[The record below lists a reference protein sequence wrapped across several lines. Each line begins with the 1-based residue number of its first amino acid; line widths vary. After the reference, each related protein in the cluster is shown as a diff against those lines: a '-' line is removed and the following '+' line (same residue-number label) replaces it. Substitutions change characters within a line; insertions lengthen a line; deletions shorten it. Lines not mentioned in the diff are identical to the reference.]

1 MDAALQNVQQK
12 GVSWHCALCPG
23 KNQTGRSVRLHH
35 TDLSGKVKHMATQS
49 SSQDRRPARERL
61 LAAADE
67 LFYEEGFNLVGIDR
81 VIERAG
87 VAKASLYDCFG
98 SKEELIRSYLQQ
110 RHEARQ
116 LRMRERLARYATPRE
131 KILAVFDSM
140 AEVAAKPDFRG
151 CAFARASAE
160 ARPGS
165 SVKAMCDE
173 SRAWNLA
180 LFADLAKQAGA
191 ADPDRVAQQ
200 LRVLYD
206 GAMVS
211 AHVDTSSAAVAAAR
225 AMAETVLDQAIHG
238 EKTRDSRVNRRQST

>member
-1 MDAALQNVQQK
+1 M
-12 GVSWHCALCPG
+12 
-23 KNQTGRSVRLHH
+23 VR
-35 TDLSGKVKHMATQS
+35 KS
-49 SSQDRRPARERL
+49 SPEERRPARERL

-67 LFYEEGFNLVGIDR
+67 LFYEEGVNLVGIDR

-98 SKEELIRSYLQQ
+98 SKEELIRSYLEQ

-116 LRMRERLARYATPRE
+116 VRLLARLARCATPKE

-140 AEVAAKPDFRG
+140 AEAAAKADFRG

-160 ARPGS
+160 ARPGT
-165 SVKAMCDE
+165 SVKAMCDQ

-180 LFADLAKQAGA
+180 LFADLAKLAGA

-200 LRVLYD
+200 LRLLYD
-206 GAMVS
+206 GASVS
-211 AHVDTSSAAVAAAR
+211 AHVDTNSTAVAAAR
-225 AMAETVLDQAIHG
+225 AMAEMVLDQAIRG
-238 EKTRDSRVNRRQST
+238 DATFSSTSPQR

>member
-1 MDAALQNVQQK
+1 MQFPTA
-12 GVSWHCALCPG
+12 
-23 KNQTGRSVRLHH
+23 
-35 TDLSGKVKHMATQS
+35 
-49 SSQDRRPARERL
+49 DRRPARERL

-98 SKEELIRSYLQQ
+98 SKEELIRSYLQE

-116 LRMRERLARYATPRE
+116 RRMGERLARYATPKE
-131 KILAVFDSM
+131 KILAVFDAM
-140 AEVAAKPDFRG
+140 AETAQRPDFRG
-151 CAFARASAE
+151 CAFTRAGLE

-165 SVKAMCDE
+165 SVKAMCDK
-173 SRAWNLA
+173 SRAWTLA

-200 LRVLYD
+200 LRILYD

-211 AHVDTSSAAVAAAR
+211 AHIDTSRTAVAAAR
-225 AMAETVLDQAIHG
+225 ALAETTLDQAIQG
-238 EKTRDSRVNRRQST
+238 RRSPDSRVKRRPSH

>member
-1 MDAALQNVQQK
+1 MN
-12 GVSWHCALCPG
+12 
-23 KNQTGRSVRLHH
+23 H
-35 TDLSGKVKHMATQS
+35 TDLSVKVNRMVVKS
-49 SSQDRRPARERL
+49 SSRDRRPARERL

-67 LFYEEGFNLVGIDR
+67 LFYEEGVNLVGIDR

-98 SKEELIRSYLQQ
+98 SKEELIRSYLQR

-116 LRMRERLARYATPRE
+116 ARVRELLARYATPRE

-140 AEVAAKPDFRG
+140 AEAAAKPDFRG

-165 SVKAMCDE
+165 SVKAMCDA

-180 LFADLAKQAGA
+180 LFADLARQAGA
-191 ADPDRVAQQ
+191 ANPDRVAQQ
-200 LRVLYD
+200 LRLLYD
-206 GAMVS
+206 GASVS
-211 AHVDTSSAAVAAAR
+211 AHVDTSNTAAAAAR
-225 AMAETVLDQAIHG
+225 AMAEMLLDQAI
-238 EKTRDSRVNRRQST
+238 R

>member
-1 MDAALQNVQQK
+1 MDK
-12 GVSWHCALCPG
+12 KP
-23 KNQTGRSVRLHH
+23 
-35 TDLSGKVKHMATQS
+35 
-49 SSQDRRPARERL
+49 SSQDRRPGRERL
-61 LAAADE
+61 LGAAAE

-98 SKEELIRSYLQQ
+98 SKEELIRASLQE

-116 LRMRERLARYATPRE
+116 LRIRERLARYVTPKE
-131 KILAVFDSM
+131 KILTVFDSM
-140 AEVAAKPDFRG
+140 AEAAAKPDFRG

-180 LFADLAKQAGA
+180 LFADLVKQAGA

-200 LRVLYD
+200 LRLLYD
-206 GAMVS
+206 GASLS
-211 AHVDTSSAAVAAAR
+211 AHVDRSSTAAAAAR
-225 AMAETVLDQAIHG
+225 AMAEMV
-238 EKTRDSRVNRRQST
+238 

>member
-1 MDAALQNVQQK
+1 MK
-12 GVSWHCALCPG
+12 KP
-23 KNQTGRSVRLHH
+23 
-35 TDLSGKVKHMATQS
+35 

-67 LFYEEGFNLVGIDR
+67 LFYEEGVNLVGIDR

-110 RHEARQ
+110 RHEERQARV
-116 LRMRERLARYATPRE
+116 LERVSRYTSPRQ

-140 AEVAAKPDFRG
+140 AEVAAKPGFRG

-165 SVKAMCDE
+165 SVKAMCDA
-173 SRAWNLA
+173 SRAWNLE
-180 LFADLAKQAGA
+180 LFADLARQAGA

-200 LRVLYD
+200 LRLLYD
-206 GAMVS
+206 GASLS
-211 AHVDTSSAAVAAAR
+211 AHVDRNGTAAAAAR
-225 AMAETVLDQAIHG
+225 SVAEMMLDNLIPAKQGSPA
-238 EKTRDSRVNRRQST
+238 

>member
-1 MDAALQNVQQK
+1 LN
-12 GVSWHCALCPG
+12 
-23 KNQTGRSVRLHH
+23 H
-35 TDLSGKVKHMATQS
+35 TDLSVKVKHVVMKS

-98 SKEELIRSYLQQ
+98 SKEELIRSYLQE

-116 LRMRERLARYATPRE
+116 LRMRERLARYATPKE
-131 KILAVFDSM
+131 KILAVFDVM
-140 AEVAAKPDFRG
+140 AEAAAKPDFRG
-151 CAFARASAE
+151 CAFTRASVE

-211 AHVDTSSAAVAAAR
+211 AHVDTSSTAVAAAR
-225 AMAETVLDQAIHG
+225 ATAEMTLDQAIRGH
-238 EKTRDSRVNRRQST
+238 RHRNSRSKPRRSR

>member
-1 MDAALQNVQQK
+1 MFSL
-12 GVSWHCALCPG
+12 SG
-23 KNQTGRSVRLHH
+23 KEADRSVCSLNH
-35 TDLSGKVKHMATQS
+35 TDLSAKVKYMAMKS

-98 SKEELIRSYLQQ
+98 SKEELIRSYLQG

-116 LRMRERLARYATPRE
+116 LRVRERLLRYATARE
-131 KILAVFDSM
+131 KILAVFESM
-140 AEVAAKPDFRG
+140 AEAAAKPDFRG

-225 AMAETVLDQAIHG
+225 AMAEMVLDQALDGH
-238 EKTRDSRVNRRQST
+238 KHRDSGSKPRRSR

>member
-1 MDAALQNVQQK
+1 MTTK
-12 GVSWHCALCPG
+12 
-23 KNQTGRSVRLHH
+23 T
-35 TDLSGKVKHMATQS
+35 S
-49 SSQDRRPARERL
+49 SHDRRPARERL

-140 AEVAAKPDFRG
+140 AETTAKPDFRG
-151 CAFARASAE
+151 CAFTRAGAE

-191 ADPDRVAQQ
+191 SDPDRVAQE

-211 AHVDTSSAAVAAAR
+211 AHVDTSESAVAAAR
-225 AMAETVLDQAIHG
+225 SVAELVLDRAI
-238 EKTRDSRVNRRQST
+238 RDRGPRDARSKPRRSR

>member
-1 MDAALQNVQQK
+1 V
-12 GVSWHCALCPG
+12 
-23 KNQTGRSVRLHH
+23 
-35 TDLSGKVKHMATQS
+35 
-49 SSQDRRPARERL
+49 
-61 LAAADE
+61 
-67 LFYEEGFNLVGIDR
+67 NLVGIDR

-116 LRMRERLARYATPRE
+116 VRLSKRLALCATPRE

-140 AEVAAKPDFRG
+140 AEAAAKPDFRG
-151 CAFARASAE
+151 CPFVRASAE

-165 SVKAMCDE
+165 SVKAMCDA

-200 LRVLYD
+200 LRLMYD
-206 GAMVS
+206 GAAVS
-211 AHVDTSSAAVAAAR
+211 AHVDKTSTVWAAAR
-225 AMAETVLDQAIHG
+225 AMAEMLLDQAI
-238 EKTRDSRVNRRQST
+238 R

>member
-1 MDAALQNVQQK
+1 
-12 GVSWHCALCPG
+12 
-23 KNQTGRSVRLHH
+23 
-35 TDLSGKVKHMATQS
+35 MATKS
-49 SSQDRRPARERL
+49 LSQDRRPARERL

-98 SKEELIRSYLQQ
+98 SKEELIRSYLQR

-116 LRMRERLARYATPRE
+116 LRMQERLARYTSPKE
-131 KILAVFDSM
+131 KILAVFDAM
-140 AEVAAKPDFRG
+140 AETAAQPNFRG

-160 ARPGS
+160 VRPGS
-165 SVKAMCDE
+165 TVRAVCDE

-180 LFADLAKQAGA
+180 LFADLAEQAGA
-191 ADPDRVAQQ
+191 AEPDRVAQQ

-211 AHVDTSSAAVAAAR
+211 ANVDTTSNAVAEAR
-225 AMAETVLDQAIHG
+225 AMAEMMLDQAVLGRRHPDTG
-238 EKTRDSRVNRRQST
+238 GKRRRSR

>member
-1 MDAALQNVQQK
+1 M
-12 GVSWHCALCPG
+12 SWAVFSMSG
-23 KNQTGRSVRLHH
+23 EEADRSVCSLHH
-35 TDLSGKVKHMATQS
+35 TDLSVKVKPMIAKS
-49 SSQDRRPARERL
+49 SSPDRRPARERL

-67 LFYEEGFNLVGIDR
+67 LFYEEGVNLVGIDR

-116 LRMRERLARYATPRE
+116 VRLRERLARYATPKE

-140 AEVAAKPDFRG
+140 TEAATKPDFRG

-200 LRVLYD
+200 LRLLYD
-206 GAMVS
+206 GASVS
-211 AHVDTSSAAVAAAR
+211 AHVDTSSSAAAAAR
-225 AMAETVLDQAIHG
+225 AMAEMVLDQAMVLDHQNHSKNG
-238 EKTRDSRVNRRQST
+238 NVAR

>member
-1 MDAALQNVQQK
+1 
-12 GVSWHCALCPG
+12 
-23 KNQTGRSVRLHH
+23 
-35 TDLSGKVKHMATQS
+35 MAIKS
-49 SSQDRRPARERL
+49 SSPDRRPARERL
-61 LAAADE
+61 LAAADL
-67 LFYEEGFNLVGIDR
+67 LFYEEGVNLVGIDR

-116 LRMRERLARYATPRE
+116 ARVLERLARCATAKE

-140 AEVAAKPDFRG
+140 AEAAAQPDFRG

-180 LFADLAKQAGA
+180 LFADLAKEAGA

-200 LRVLYD
+200 LRLLYD
-206 GAMVS
+206 GASLS
-211 AHVDTSSAAVAAAR
+211 AHVDANSRTAPAAAR
-225 AMAETVLDQAIHG
+225 AMAEMVLDQAKLAKSV
-238 EKTRDSRVNRRQST
+238 KTIPARSSAKKTPRSPRLS

>member
-1 MDAALQNVQQK
+1 
-12 GVSWHCALCPG
+12 
-23 KNQTGRSVRLHH
+23 LHH
-35 TDLSGKVKHMATQS
+35 TDLSVKVKPVTRKS
-49 SSQDRRPARERL
+49 SSQARRPARERL

-67 LFYEEGFNLVGIDR
+67 LFYEEGVNLVGIDR

-116 LRMRERLARYATPRE
+116 VRVRERLARCATPKE

-140 AEVAAKPDFRG
+140 AEAAARADFRG

-173 SRAWNLA
+173 SRAWLVG
-180 LFADLAKQAGA
+180 LFADLARQAGA
-191 ADPDRVAQQ
+191 SAPERVAQQ
-200 LRVLYD
+200 LRLLYD
-206 GAMVS
+206 GALVS
-211 AHVDTSSAAVAAAR
+211 AHVDANNSAVANAR
-225 AMAETVLDQAIHG
+225 AMAELVLSASM
-238 EKTRDSRVNRRQST
+238 EE

>member
-1 MDAALQNVQQK
+1 
-12 GVSWHCALCPG
+12 
-23 KNQTGRSVRLHH
+23 
-35 TDLSGKVKHMATQS
+35 MAIKS
-49 SSQDRRPARERL
+49 LSQDRRPARERL
-61 LAAADE
+61 LAAAAE

-98 SKEELIRSYLQQ
+98 SKEELIRSYLQE

-116 LRMRERLARYATPRE
+116 LRVRERLARYATPRE

-140 AEVAAKPDFRG
+140 AEAAARPDFRG

-165 SVKAMCDE
+165 SVKTMCDE

-200 LRVLYD
+200 LRLLYD

-211 AHVDTSSAAVAAAR
+211 AHVDTSRTAVAAAR
-225 AMAETVLDQAIHG
+225 AMAETVLDQAIPGPRHH
-238 EKTRDSRVNRRQST
+238 DSRSKPRRSR

>member
-1 MDAALQNVQQK
+1 MTTK
-12 GVSWHCALCPG
+12 SVS
-23 KNQTGRSVRLHH
+23 K
-35 TDLSGKVKHMATQS
+35 
-49 SSQDRRPARERL
+49 DRRPARERL

-67 LFYEEGFNLVGIDR
+67 LFYEEGVNLVGIDR

-98 SKEELIRSYLQQ
+98 SKEELIRSYLQR

-116 LRMRERLARYATPRE
+116 LRLRERLALCATARE
-131 KILAVFDSM
+131 KILSIFDSV
-140 AEVAAKPDFRG
+140 AEAAAKSDFRG

-180 LFADLAKQAGA
+180 LFAELAKEAGA
-191 ADPDRVAQQ
+191 SDPERVAQQ
-200 LRVLYD
+200 LRLLYD
-206 GAMVS
+206 GASIS
-211 AHVDTSSAAVAAAR
+211 AHVDTNGTAPAAAR
-225 AMAETVLDQAIHG
+225 AMAQMLLDQAIPAG
-238 EKTRDSRVNRRQST
+238 

>member
-1 MDAALQNVQQK
+1 LN
-12 GVSWHCALCPG
+12 
-23 KNQTGRSVRLHH
+23 H
-35 TDLSGKVKHMATQS
+35 TDLSVKVNRMVVKS
-49 SSQDRRPARERL
+49 SSRDRRPARERL

-67 LFYEEGFNLVGIDR
+67 LFYEEGVNLVGIDR

-98 SKEELIRSYLQQ
+98 SKEELIRSYLQR

-116 LRMRERLARYATPRE
+116 ARVRELLARYATPRE

-140 AEVAAKPDFRG
+140 AEAAAKPDFRG

-165 SVKAMCDE
+165 SVKAMCDA

-180 LFADLAKQAGA
+180 LFADLARQAGA
-191 ADPDRVAQQ
+191 ANPDRVAQQ
-200 LRVLYD
+200 LRLLYD
-206 GAMVS
+206 GASVS
-211 AHVDTSSAAVAAAR
+211 AHVDTSNTAAAAAR
-225 AMAETVLDQAIHG
+225 AMAEMLLDQAI
-238 EKTRDSRVNRRQST
+238 R

>member
-1 MDAALQNVQQK
+1 MVMK
-12 GVSWHCALCPG
+12 
-23 KNQTGRSVRLHH
+23 
-35 TDLSGKVKHMATQS
+35 S

-67 LFYEEGFNLVGIDR
+67 LFYEVGVNLVGIDR

-116 LRMRERLARYATPRE
+116 IRVRERLARCATPRE
-131 KILAVFDSM
+131 KVLAVFDSM
-140 AEVAAKPDFRG
+140 AEAAAAPGFRG

-200 LRVLYD
+200 LRLLYD
-206 GAMVS
+206 GASVS
-211 AHVDTSSAAVAAAR
+211 AHVDTSSTAAAAAR
-225 AMAETVLDQAIHG
+225 AMAEMLLDQAIHG
-238 EKTRDSRVNRRQST
+238 HKYRGSKSKSL

>member
-1 MDAALQNVQQK
+1 MVMK
-12 GVSWHCALCPG
+12 
-23 KNQTGRSVRLHH
+23 
-35 TDLSGKVKHMATQS
+35 S

-67 LFYEEGFNLVGIDR
+67 LFYEEGVNLVGIDR

-116 LRMRERLARYATPRE
+116 IRLRERLSRCATPRE

-140 AEVAAKPDFRG
+140 AEAAAAPGFRG

-160 ARPGS
+160 ARPDS
-165 SVKAMCDE
+165 SVKATCDE

-191 ADPDRVAQQ
+191 PDPDRVAQQ
-200 LRVLYD
+200 LRLLYD
-206 GAMVS
+206 GASVS
-211 AHVDTSSAAVAAAR
+211 AHVDRSSTAAAAAR
-225 AMAETVLDQAIHG
+225 AMAEMVLDQAIRGHRY
-238 EKTRDSRVNRRQST
+238 RDSRSKPRRSR

>member
-1 MDAALQNVQQK
+1 MSRKSL
-12 GVSWHCALCPG
+12 
-23 KNQTGRSVRLHH
+23 
-35 TDLSGKVKHMATQS
+35 
-49 SSQDRRPARERL
+49 SQDRRPARERL

-116 LRMRERLARYATPRE
+116 LRMGERLARHATARE

-140 AEVAAKPDFRG
+140 AEAAAQPDFRG

-165 SVKAMCDE
+165 SVKVMCDE
-173 SRAWNLA
+173 SRAWNLS

-191 ADPDRVAQQ
+191 ADPDRVALQ
-200 LRVLYD
+200 LRLLYD

-211 AHVDTSSAAVAAAR
+211 AHVDTSNIAVAAAR
-225 AMAETVLDQAIHG
+225 AMAETVLDQAI
-238 EKTRDSRVNRRQST
+238 R

>member
-1 MDAALQNVQQK
+1 MAMGFILFAQPD
-12 GVSWHCALCPG
+12 
-23 KNQTGRSVRLHH
+23 RSVCSLHH
-35 TDLSGKVKHMATQS
+35 TDLSVKVKPMNKPS
-49 SSQDRRPARERL
+49 PQDRRPARERL

-67 LFYEEGFNLVGIDR
+67 LFYEEGVNLVGIDR

-116 LRMRERLARYATPRE
+116 VRLRERLSRCANGKE

-180 LFADLAKQAGA
+180 LFADLARQAGA

-200 LRVLYD
+200 LRLLYD
-206 GAMVS
+206 GASLS
-211 AHVDTSSAAVAAAR
+211 AHVDTNSTAVAGAR
-225 AMAETVLDQAIHG
+225 AMAQLLLDQAI
-238 EKTRDSRVNRRQST
+238 E

>member
-1 MDAALQNVQQK
+1 MITKSPA
-12 GVSWHCALCPG
+12 
-23 KNQTGRSVRLHH
+23 
-35 TDLSGKVKHMATQS
+35 
-49 SSQDRRPARERL
+49 QDRRPARERL

-67 LFYEEGFNLVGIDR
+67 LFYEEGVNLVGIDR

-98 SKEELIRSYLQQ
+98 SKEELIRSYLQL

-116 LRMRERLARYATPRE
+116 ARLRDRLARCATPRE
-131 KILAVFDSM
+131 KILGIFDAM
-140 AEVAAKPDFRG
+140 AEAAAKPDFRG

-180 LFADLAKQAGA
+180 LLTGLAQEAGA
-191 ADPDRVAQQ
+191 ADPDRLGQQ
-200 LRVLYD
+200 LQLLYD
-206 GAMVS
+206 GASVS
-211 AHVDTSSAAVAAAR
+211 AHVDGSRTAATAAR
-225 AMAETVLDQAIHG
+225 TLASMLLDATI
-238 EKTRDSRVNRRQST
+238 

>member
-1 MDAALQNVQQK
+1 
-12 GVSWHCALCPG
+12 
-23 KNQTGRSVRLHH
+23 
-35 TDLSGKVKHMATQS
+35 MAMKS
-49 SSQDRRPARERL
+49 ASQDRRPARERL

-67 LFYEEGFNLVGIDR
+67 LFYEEGFNVVGIDR

-191 ADPDRVAQQ
+191 ANPDRVAQQ

-238 EKTRDSRVNRRQST
+238 EKNRDSTVKRRQSG

>member
-1 MDAALQNVQQK
+1 MK
-12 GVSWHCALCPG
+12 
-23 KNQTGRSVRLHH
+23 K
-35 TDLSGKVKHMATQS
+35 S

-67 LFYEEGFNLVGIDR
+67 LFYEEGVNLVGIDR

-110 RHEARQ
+110 RHEERQARV
-116 LRMRERLARYATPRE
+116 LERVSRYATPRE

-140 AEVAAKPDFRG
+140 AEAAAKPGFRG

-165 SVKAMCDE
+165 SVKTMCDA
-173 SRAWNLA
+173 SRAWNLQ
-180 LFADLAKQAGA
+180 LFADLAKQAGV

-200 LRVLYD
+200 LRLLYD
-206 GAMVS
+206 GASLS
-211 AHVDTSSAAVAAAR
+211 AHVDKNGTAPATAR
-225 AMAETVLDQAIHG
+225 AMAEMVLDQTI
-238 EKTRDSRVNRRQST
+238 R

>member
-1 MDAALQNVQQK
+1 MNMK
-12 GVSWHCALCPG
+12 S
-23 KNQTGRSVRLHH
+23 T
-35 TDLSGKVKHMATQS
+35 
-49 SSQDRRPARERL
+49 SQDRRPARERL

-67 LFYEEGFNLVGIDR
+67 LFYEEGVNLVGIDR

-116 LRMRERLARYATPRE
+116 ARLRERLSLCATPRE
-131 KILAVFDSM
+131 KILAVFDSL
-140 AEVAAKPDFRG
+140 AEAAAKPDFRG

-165 SVKAMCDE
+165 SVKAMCDA
-173 SRAWNLA
+173 SRAWNLE

-191 ADPDRVAQQ
+191 TDPDRVAQQ
-200 LRVLYD
+200 LRLLFD

-211 AHVDTSSAAVAAAR
+211 AHVDASSTALATAR
-225 AMAETVLDQAIHG
+225 ATAEMVLDQAI
-238 EKTRDSRVNRRQST
+238 Q

>member
-1 MDAALQNVQQK
+1 MNIK
-12 GVSWHCALCPG
+12 
-23 KNQTGRSVRLHH
+23 
-35 TDLSGKVKHMATQS
+35 S

-67 LFYEEGFNLVGIDR
+67 LFYEEGVNLVGIDR

-110 RHEARQ
+110 RHEERQARV
-116 LRMRERLARYATPRE
+116 LDRVARYATPRE

-140 AEVAAKPDFRG
+140 VEATAKPGFRG

-173 SRAWNLA
+173 SRAWNLW
-180 LFADLAKQAGA
+180 LFADLAKKAGA
-191 ADPDRVAQQ
+191 SDPDRLAQQ
-200 LRVLYD
+200 LRLLYD
-206 GAMVS
+206 GASLS
-211 AHVDTSSAAVAAAR
+211 AHVDRSSTAAAAAR
-225 AMAETVLDQAIHG
+225 ALAEIVLDQTIP
-238 EKTRDSRVNRRQST
+238 VSTKRG

>member
-1 MDAALQNVQQK
+1 M
-12 GVSWHCALCPG
+12 
-23 KNQTGRSVRLHH
+23 VRK
-35 TDLSGKVKHMATQS
+35 SSSQA

-67 LFYEEGFNLVGIDR
+67 LFYEEGVNLVGIDR

-116 LRMRERLARYATPRE
+116 VRLRDWLARYATARD
-131 KILAVFDSM
+131 KILGIFDYV
-140 AEVAAKPDFRG
+140 AESVARPDYRG
-151 CAFARASAE
+151 CPFARASAE

-165 SVKAMCDE
+165 SVKTVCDE

-180 LFADLAKQAGA
+180 LFADLARQAGA
-191 ADPDRVAQQ
+191 TDPERTSQQ
-200 LRVLYD
+200 LRLLYD
-206 GAMVS
+206 GASVS
-211 AHVDTSSAAVAAAR
+211 AHVDGSAAAAVAAR
-225 AMAETVLDQAIHG
+225 ALAEVVLDAAI
-238 EKTRDSRVNRRQST
+238 R